1 MDMLDIV
8 TPGFSLDNMDN
19 INETLTN
26 SINDININSSVED
39 YDYTFYIYIGILFC
53 VVFILVFIFKF
64 YIYNKKSVTI
74 REDNNE
80 NYIYS

>member
-8 TPGFSLDNMDN
+8 TPGFSLENIDN

-26 SINDININSSVED
+26 SINDINNSIIEE
-39 YDYTFYIYIGILFC
+39 YDYTFYIYIGIFFC
-53 VVFILVFIFKF
+53 VVFLLIFIYKF

-80 NYIYS
+80 QYDYP